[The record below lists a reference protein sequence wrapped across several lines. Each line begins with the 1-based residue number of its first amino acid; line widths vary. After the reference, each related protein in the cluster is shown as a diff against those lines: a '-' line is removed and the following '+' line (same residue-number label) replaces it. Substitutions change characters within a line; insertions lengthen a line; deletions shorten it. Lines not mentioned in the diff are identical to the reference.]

1 MDNGLYPYEKNGDK
15 VYNSIEPNDIPDGRV
30 IVPFTTDIGLRLK
43 FVAGFLGAQQRT
55 LENSNELVISPIIGW
70 SIIDDKGDD
79 KDDNKTNKIKMMI
92 KTIIKLITKKINCF
106 DASL

>member
-79 KDDNKTNKIKMMI
+79 KATNE
-92 KTIIKLITKKINCF
+92 
-106 DASL
+106 DE